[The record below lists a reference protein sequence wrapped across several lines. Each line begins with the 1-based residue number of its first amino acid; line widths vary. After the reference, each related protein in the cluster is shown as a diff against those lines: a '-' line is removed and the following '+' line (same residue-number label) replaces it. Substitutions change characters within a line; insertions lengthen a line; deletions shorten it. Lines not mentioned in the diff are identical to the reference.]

1 MAANTTF
8 TPTGAMAQWNLVK
21 YPWYVKREFA
31 PGMTVHRFYRDS
43 QYRWLQRFPKGT
55 PMHAI
60 FQLMRNDGV
69 YTIVEVLEARTS
81 VLGPPDGTGTFNPI
95 ADLSRYPKNSL
106 VVNFSFFVHCP
117 NLFRRNEDE
126 GMLWGEGLH
135 YPVGECSYTD
145 TSVPVSRS
153 YKDVFAP
160 RVMTD
165 GSYATTGP
173 SLHEGLDMTP
183 PSHGKINTP
192 KGRFEY
198 FRLDHEGNLINNP
211 IWDSLENSDIQLR
224 NCVNFKQVG
233 PGRIEA
239 TPLVKGSTVSV
250 KAEIEGFLSHG
261 KSVARCAN
269 GEWELATKM
278 TPQVNGI
285 IKSKWASIPGN
296 ISHAGQPNER
306 AGITEHPNGTIVSH
320 TYTCERPDGISINR
334 QRLIMAAGCRFL
346 GLEFTDIQP
355 GKAYGLD
362 GGPSIIQAMVV
373 SPENGSFRILSMGD
387 TTKGILED
395 FPWISSQQAAQ
406 VPPVRKVAN
415 VMVIRSARR
424 HIAPIRRPSKTD
436 QLIGKFRGL
445 SVTKGNI

>member
-8 TPTGAMAQWNLVK
+8 TPTGAMAQQWNLVK

-31 PGMTVHRFYRDS
+31 PGITVHRFYRDS
-43 QYRWLQRFPKGT
+43 QYRWLRRFPNGT
-55 PMHAI
+55 PLNAV

-69 YTIVEVLEARTS
+69 YTMVEVLDARTS
-81 VLGPPDGTGTFNPI
+81 VLGPPDGTGIFNPI
-95 ADLSRYPKNSL
+95 GDLSRYPKDSL

-135 YPVGECSYTD
+135 YPVGECSYTNNF
-145 TSVPVSRS
+145 VPVSKS

-192 KGRFEY
+192 KGRLEY
-198 FRLDHEGNLINNP
+198 FRLDPEDNTIDNP

-261 KSVARCAN
+261 KSVKRCAN
-269 GEWELATKM
+269 GGWALATKM

-306 AGITEHPNGTIVSH
+306 ASITEHH
-320 TYTCERPDGISINR
+320 TSDGSITRKRIFPGPVHGRHNQRHPGGLSLDFFPSGHPISTCPKS
-334 QRLIMAAGCRFL
+334 
-346 GLEFTDIQP
+346 
-355 GKAYGLD
+355 
-362 GGPSIIQAMVV
+362 
-373 SPENGSFRILSMGD
+373 
-387 TTKGILED
+387 
-395 FPWISSQQAAQ
+395 
-406 VPPVRKVAN
+406 AN
-415 VMVIRSARR
+415 VMVIHSARR
-424 HIAPIRRPSKTD
+424 RMAPMRKPSKTD